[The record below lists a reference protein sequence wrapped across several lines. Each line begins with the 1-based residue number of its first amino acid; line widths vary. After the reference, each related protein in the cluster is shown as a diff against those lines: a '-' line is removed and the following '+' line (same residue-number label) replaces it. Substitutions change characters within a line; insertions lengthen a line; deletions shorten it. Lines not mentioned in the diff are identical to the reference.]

1 MLQKIT
7 ESYNFCGLIVL
18 INALKDNRKFTQK
31 LTQYSFIKIKQ
42 LFDIQHVSCGQE
54 KILHLKYILSLAK
67 LIKSIVM

>member
-31 LTQYSFIKIKQ
+31 LTQYSFIKIQ
-42 LFDIQHVSCGQE
+42 TTF
-54 KILHLKYILSLAK
+54 
-67 LIKSIVM
+67 